1 MLRRRRRRRYGR
13 VVPAIIAV
21 LIGLSVAGVIYWGQ
35 NPNAELKLPQGVT
48 NRIAQ
53 QAPGERVPESFAAIT
68 ATATPRPTNPLA
80 STTRSSSDGGLQH
93 QVSRIQLGAGESTED
108 RQADARAEAADS
120 VAELERQV
128 HAGINAERAQ
138 NGGSPLRWEARL
150 AAVARAHSDDM
161 TGRGYFSHDTPEGLG
176 PSERI
181 DRAGYSCW
189 KGSHYGV
196 AENIAIETTS
206 GGLDRV
212 AAEAVRSWMNSP
224 GHRTNLLGRQYDRT
238 GVGVSFGR
246 WRGYDA
252 VYLTQVFC

>member
-1 MLRRRRRRRYGR
+1 MLHKRRRRRHRR
-13 VVPAIIAV
+13 VVPTIIAV
-21 LIGLSVAGVIYWGQ
+21 LVGLSVAGIIYWGQ

-53 QAPGERVPESFAAIT
+53 QAIGERVPESFAAIT

-80 STTRSSSDGGLQH
+80 STTGSASDGGLQH
-93 QVSRIQLGAGESTED
+93 QVSGIQLGDRESTED
-108 RQADARAEAADS
+108 RRVHARAEAADS

-128 HAGINAERAQ
+128 HDGINSERAK
-138 NGGSPLRWEARL
+138 NGGSPLRWATRL

-161 TGRGYFSHDTPEGLG
+161 TDRGYFSHDTPEGLG
-176 PSERI
+176 LSDRI

-212 AAEAVRSWMNSP
+212 AAEAVRGWMNSP
-224 GHRTNLLGRQYDRT
+224 GHRSNLLGRQYDRT
-238 GVGVSFGR
+238 GVGVSFGS